1 MTSVPRHRR
10 KRKIR
15 RTGQHTTPSPVE
27 KVAQTA
33 GKAAP
38 AVVVVGTLATTA
50 PHIGGAITAS
60 PAATAPHVVRAHLDA
75 AALPAGQTRATQTHA
90 TQDAATQAATSQ
102 AVATEAA
109 SAHAARAQAAV
120 GGKYTVQSGN
130 TLSGI
135 TQRFYGKDANW
146 RSLYAA
152 NEAAVSNP
160 NMIYVGEELRLP
172 RHLPAPAAVPAAT
185 PASGGSTHTTAYTPR
200 HASSSAASGTSSD
213 ASTTTTTNLAGTL
226 SCGGLEALWV
236 KAGGSPAVE
245 VTAASIAMA
254 ESGGNQFATGTVGER
269 GYWQINPVN
278 GSLSTYDPYGNAR
291 AAVIMSG
298 NGTTWAPWTTY
309 TSGAYAGRC

>member
-1 MTSVPRHRR
+1 
-10 KRKIR
+10 
-15 RTGQHTTPSPVE
+15 VE

-50 PHIGGAITAS
+50 PHIGGVTAAQ
-60 PAATAPHVVRAHLDA
+60 PAATAPHVIHAHLD
-75 AALPAGQTRATQTHA
+75 
-90 TQDAATQAATSQ
+90 DAAPAAT
-102 AVATEAA
+102 TETV
-109 SAHAARAQAAV
+109 SAHHADAARRSYAV
-120 GGKYTVQSGN
+120 QTGD
-130 TLSGI
+130 TLSAI

-152 NEAAVSNP
+152 NESKISNP
-160 NMIYVGEELRLP
+160 NLIYTGEELRLP
-172 RHLPAPAAVPAAT
+172 RHLPAPAAVPAQSS
-185 PASGGSTHTTAYTPR
+185 ASSTSYSPR
-200 HASSSAASGTSSD
+200 HASSGSSGGASGTGSQ
-213 ASTTTTTNLAGTL
+213 AAVGTAATTTNLSGTL
-226 SCGGLEALWV
+226 SCSGLEALWV
-236 KAGGSPAVE
+236 EAGGSAAVE

-298 NGTTWAPWTTY
+298 NGANWSPWTTY

>member
-1 MTSVPRHRR
+1 MSSVPRHRR

-15 RTGQHTTPSPVE
+15 RTGQHTTPSQVE
-27 KVAQTA
+27 KAAQTA

-50 PHIGGAITAS
+50 PHIGGAVAAS
-60 PAATAPHVVRAHLDA
+60 PAATAPHVVRAHLDD
-75 AALPAGQTRATQTHA
+75 AALP
-90 TQDAATQAATSQ
+90 TSPDH
-102 AVATEAA
+102 VASTEAA
-109 SAHAARAQAAV
+109 AAHATAGRT
-120 GGKYTVQSGN
+120 YTVQAGN

-135 TQRFYGKDANW
+135 TQRFYGKDADW

-152 NEAAVSNP
+152 NQSKISDP
-160 NMIYVGEELRLP
+160 NVIYVGEELRLP
-172 RHLPAPAAVPAAT
+172 RHLPAPAAVASQPS
-185 PASGGSTHTTAYTPR
+185 ASGGSTHTTAYTPR
-200 HASSSAASGTSSD
+200 HASPGSGAASASQPSAA
-213 ASTTTTTNLAGTL
+213 TTTNLSGTL
-226 SCGGLEALWV
+226 SCSGLEALWV
-236 KAGGSPAVE
+236 EAGGSPTAE

-298 NGTTWAPWTTY
+298 NGANWSPWTTY

>member
-15 RTGQHTTPSPVE
+15 RTGQHTTPSQVE

-50 PHIGGAITAS
+50 PHIGGVVTAS

-75 AALPAGQTRATQTHA
+75 AALPAGQAHAATTHA
-90 TQDAATQAATSQ
+90 AT
-102 AVATEAA
+102 TEAV
-109 SAHAARAQAAV
+109 SAHAARTQAAV
-120 GGKYTVQSGN
+120 GGRYTVQSGN

-152 NEAAVSNP
+152 NEAAISDP

-172 RHLPAPAAVPAAT
+172 RHLPAPAAVPAAA
-185 PASGGSTHTTAYTPR
+185 PASGGSTHTTAYAPR
-200 HASSSAASGTSSD
+200 HAASSAAASATSSE
-213 ASTTTTTNLAGTL
+213 ASTATTTNLSGTL

-236 KAGGSPAVE
+236 SAGGSAAVE

-291 AAVIMSG
+291 AAVIMSADG
-298 NGTTWAPWTTY
+298 ANWSPWTTY

>member
-1 MTSVPRHRR
+1 VSSVPRHRR
-10 KRKIR
+10 KLKIR

-38 AVVVVGTLATTA
+38 AFVVVGTLATVA
-50 PHIGGAITAS
+50 PHIGGVAAAG
-60 PAATAPHVVRAHLDA
+60 PAATAPQVIHAHLDDM
-75 AALPAGQTRATQTHA
+75 ALPASTGAVSTG
-90 TQDAATQAATSQ
+90 AASTAAAS
-102 AVATEAA
+102 TEAA
-109 SAHAARAQAAV
+109 SAEVASARHSDAARRSYAV
-120 GGKYTVQSGN
+120 RTGD
-130 TLSGI
+130 TLSGV

-152 NEAAVSNP
+152 NESKISNP
-160 NMIYVGEELRLP
+160 NLIYVGEELRLP
-172 RHLPAPAAVPAAT
+172 RHLPAPAAMPARSS
-185 PASGGSTHTTAYTPR
+185 ASTTSYTPR
-200 HASSSAASGTSSD
+200 HASSGKAAGAGSHP
-213 ASTTTTTNLAGTL
+213 AVSTAATTTNLSGTL
-226 SCGGLEALWV
+226 GCGGLEALWV

-278 GSLSTYDPYGNAR
+278 GSLSTYNAYGNAR

-298 NGTTWAPWTTY
+298 NGTNWSPWTTY
-309 TSGAYAGRC
+309 TSGAYTGRC

>member
-1 MTSVPRHRR
+1 
-10 KRKIR
+10 
-15 RTGQHTTPSPVE
+15 VE

-50 PHIGGAITAS
+50 PHIGGAVAAS
-60 PAATAPHVVRAHLDA
+60 SAATAPHVARAHLDS
-75 AALPAGQTRATQTHA
+75 AALPAGQADAATQTHA
-90 TQDAATQAATSQ
+90 GTQAHAAAPQAHAAT
-102 AVATEAA
+102 TEA
-109 SAHAARAQAAV
+109 AHAARAQAAARHT
-120 GGKYTVQSGN
+120 YTVQAGN

-135 TQRFYGKDANW
+135 TQRFYGKNADW

-152 NEAAVSNP
+152 NESAISNP
-160 NMIYVGEELRLP
+160 NMIYVGEKLRLP

-185 PASGGSTHTTAYTPR
+185 SASGGSTHTTAYTPR
-200 HASSSAASGTSSD
+200 HAASSSEASATSSQ
-213 ASTTTTTNLAGTL
+213 ASTTTTANLSGTL
-226 SCGGLEALWV
+226 SCSGLEALWV
-236 KAGGSPAVE
+236 SAGGSAAVE

-278 GSLSTYDPYGNAR
+278 GSLSTYDAYGNAR

-298 NGTTWAPWTTY
+298 NGANWSPWTTY

>member
-1 MTSVPRHRR
+1 MSSVPSHRR

-38 AVVVVGTLATTA
+38 AVVVVGTLAAAA
-50 PHIGGAITAS
+50 PHVGGVTAAG
-60 PAATAPHVVRAHLDA
+60 PAATAPHVIHAHLDDM
-75 AALPAGQTRATQTHA
+75 ALPASTG
-90 TQDAATQAATSQ
+90 AASTAA
-102 AVATEAA
+102 AGTEAA
-109 SAHAARAQAAV
+109 SAEVAGAHHSDAARRTYAV
-120 GGKYTVQSGN
+120 RTGD
-130 TLSGI
+130 TLSGV

-152 NEAAVSNP
+152 NKSRISNP
-160 NMIYVGEELRLP
+160 NLIYVGEELRLP
-172 RHLPAPAAVPAAT
+172 RHLPAPAAMPAQSS
-185 PASGGSTHTTAYTPR
+185 ASTTSYTPR
-200 HASSSAASGTSSD
+200 HASSGGASGASSQ
-213 ASTTTTTNLAGTL
+213 AAVSTAATTTNLSGTL
-226 SCGGLEALWV
+226 GCGGLEALWV

-278 GSLSTYDPYGNAR
+278 GSLSTYDAYGNAR

-298 NGTTWAPWTTY
+298 NGTNWSPWTTY

>member
-1 MTSVPRHRR
+1 MSSDPRHRR

-15 RTGQHTTPSPVE
+15 RTGQHTTPSQVE

-50 PHIGGAITAS
+50 PHIGGVTAAQ
-60 PAATAPHVVRAHLDA
+60 PAATAPHVTNAHRGDA
-75 AALPAGQTRATQTHA
+75 ARAAGA
-90 TQDAATQAATSQ
+90 QAATTPAAS
-102 AVATEAA
+102 TEAV
-109 SAHAARAQAAV
+109 SAHHADAAHRSYAV
-120 GGKYTVQSGN
+120 QTGD
-130 TLSGI
+130 TLSAI
-135 TQRFYGKDANW
+135 TQRFYGKDADW

-152 NEAAVSNP
+152 NESKISNP
-160 NMIYVGEELRLP
+160 NLIYAGEKLRLP
-172 RHLPAPAAVPAAT
+172 RHLPAPAAVPAQS
-185 PASGGSTHTTAYTPR
+185 PASTTGYTPR
-200 HASSSAASGTSSD
+200 HASAGSSGEASGGGSQ
-213 ASTTTTTNLAGTL
+213 AAVSTAATTTNLSGTL
-226 SCGGLEALWV
+226 SCSGLEALWV
-236 KAGGSPAVE
+236 DAGGSAAVE

-298 NGTTWAPWTTY
+298 NGANWSPWTTY

>member
-1 MTSVPRHRR
+1 MSAIPRHRR

-15 RTGQHTTPSPVE
+15 RTGQHTTPSQVE

-50 PHIGGAITAS
+50 PHIGGAAVTAS
-60 PAATAPHVVRAHLDA
+60 PAATAPHVVHAHLDDA
-75 AALPAGQTRATQTHA
+75 VLPGVQ
-90 TQDAATQAATSQ
+90 
-102 AVATEAA
+102 
-109 SAHAARAQAAV
+109 AHAATTHSAAGRMYAV
-120 GGKYTVQSGN
+120 EPGN

-152 NEAAVSNP
+152 NESKISDP
-160 NMIYVGEELRLP
+160 NVIYVGEELRLP
-172 RHLPAPAAVPAAT
+172 RHLPAPAAVPAQSS
-185 PASGGSTHTTAYTPR
+185 ASEGSTHTTAYTPR
-200 HASSSAASGTSSD
+200 HASSSAGDTSASQTST
-213 ASTTTTTNLAGTL
+213 ATTTNLSGTL
-226 SCGGLEALWV
+226 SCSGLEALWV
-236 KAGGSPAVE
+236 EAGGSPAIE

-278 GSLSTYDPYGNAR
+278 GALSTYDPYGNAR
-291 AAVIMSG
+291 AAVIMSAD
-298 NGTTWAPWTTY
+298 GTNWSPWTTY
-309 TSGAYAGRC
+309 TSGAYVGRC

>member
-1 MTSVPRHRR
+1 V
-10 KRKIR
+10 
-15 RTGQHTTPSPVE
+15 RTG
-27 KVAQTA
+27 
-33 GKAAP
+33 
-38 AVVVVGTLATTA
+38 
-50 PHIGGAITAS
+50 
-60 PAATAPHVVRAHLDA
+60 D
-75 AALPAGQTRATQTHA
+75 
-90 TQDAATQAATSQ
+90 
-102 AVATEAA
+102 
-109 SAHAARAQAAV
+109 
-120 GGKYTVQSGN
+120 

-152 NEAAVSNP
+152 NQSKIRNP
-160 NMIYVGEELRLP
+160 DLIYVGEELRLP
-172 RHLPAPAAVPAAT
+172 RHLPAPAAVPAQSS
-185 PASGGSTHTTAYTPR
+185 ASTTGYTPR
-200 HASSSAASGTSSD
+200 HASSGEAAGTGSH
-213 ASTTTTTNLAGTL
+213 AAVSTAATTTNLSGTL

-236 KAGGSPAVE
+236 KAGGSPSVE

-298 NGTTWAPWTTY
+298 NGSNWSPWTTY

>member
-1 MTSVPRHRR
+1 VSSVPRHRR

-15 RTGQHTTPSPVE
+15 RTGQHTTPSQVE

-38 AVVVVGTLATTA
+38 AVVVVGTLATAA
-50 PHIGGAITAS
+50 PHIGAVAAAGA
-60 PAATAPHVVRAHLDA
+60 AATAPHVIHAHLD
-75 AALPAGQTRATQTHA
+75 
-90 TQDAATQAATSQ
+90 D
-102 AVATEAA
+102 
-109 SAHAARAQAAV
+109 AARAAGPEAGSTEVTTAQHADAARRTYAV
-120 GGKYTVQSGN
+120 RTGD
-130 TLSGI
+130 TLSAI
-135 TQRFYGKDANW
+135 TQRFYGKDSNW

-152 NEAAVSNP
+152 NESKISNP
-160 NMIYVGEELRLP
+160 DLIFVGEELRLP
-172 RHLPAPAAVPAAT
+172 RHLPAPAAIPAQSS
-185 PASGGSTHTTAYTPR
+185 ASTTGYTPR
-200 HASSSAASGTSSD
+200 HSSSGEASGTSSP
-213 ASTTTTTNLAGTL
+213 AAVSTAATTTNLSGTL
-226 SCGGLEALWV
+226 NCGGLEALWV
-236 KAGGSPAVE
+236 EAGGSPAVE

-298 NGTTWAPWTTY
+298 NGTNWSPWTTY

>member
-1 MTSVPRHRR
+1 MTAVSRHRR

-15 RTGQHTTPSPVE
+15 RTGQHTTPSQVE

-38 AVVVVGTLATTA
+38 AVVVVGTLATTVPHMGGVATAA
-50 PHIGGAITAS
+50 PT
-60 PAATAPHVVRAHLDA
+60 ATAPHVIHAHLDD
-75 AALPAGQTRATQTHA
+75 AALPALQS
-90 TQDAATQAATSQ
+90 QAAS
-102 AVATEAA
+102 TEAA
-109 SAHAARAQAAV
+109 STRSAGHADAGRHTYAV
-120 GGKYTVQSGN
+120 QTGD

-152 NEAAVSNP
+152 NESAISDP
-160 NMIYVGEELRLP
+160 NLIFVGEELRLP
-172 RHLPAPAAVPAAT
+172 RHLPAPAAVPAESSV
-185 PASGGSTHTTAYTPR
+185 SGGTGTSTSTSTSTTAYTPR
-200 HASSSAASGTSSD
+200 HASSATGVSASSSQ
-213 ASTTTTTNLAGTL
+213 ASTATTTSLSGTL
-226 SCGGLEALWV
+226 SCSGLEALWV
-236 KAGGSPAVE
+236 KAGGSAAVE

-278 GSLSTYDPYGNAR
+278 GALSTYDPYGNAH

-298 NGTTWAPWTTY
+298 NGTNWSPWTTY
-309 TSGAYAGRC
+309 TSGAYTGRC

>member
-1 MTSVPRHRR
+1 MSSVPSHRR

-15 RTGQHTTPSPVE
+15 RTGQHTTPSQVE

-38 AVVVVGTLATTA
+38 AVVVVGTLATAA
-50 PHIGGAITAS
+50 PHAGAVTAAG
-60 PAATAPHVVRAHLDA
+60 PAATAPHVIHAHLDGG
-75 AALPAGQTRATQTHA
+75 ALPASTGAASTGAAAGTETASAEVASSHHS
-90 TQDAATQAATSQ
+90 DAARRT
-102 AVATEAA
+102 
-109 SAHAARAQAAV
+109 
-120 GGKYTVQSGN
+120 YTVRTGD
-130 TLSGI
+130 TLSGV

-152 NEAAVSNP
+152 NESKISNP
-160 NMIYVGEELRLP
+160 NLIYVGEELRLP
-172 RHLPAPAAVPAAT
+172 RHLPAPAAMPAQSS
-185 PASGGSTHTTAYTPR
+185 ASTTSYTPR
-200 HASSSAASGTSSD
+200 HASSGGASGASSQ
-213 ASTTTTTNLAGTL
+213 AAVSTAATTTNLSGTL
-226 SCGGLEALWV
+226 GCGGLEALWV

-298 NGTTWAPWTTY
+298 NGTNWSPWTTY

>member
-15 RTGQHTTPSPVE
+15 RTGQHTTPSQVD

-50 PHIGGAITAS
+50 PHIGGAVTAS
-60 PAATAPHVVRAHLDA
+60 PAATAPHMIHAHLADA
-75 AALPAGQTRATQTHA
+75 ALTAGQAHA
-90 TQDAATQAATSQ
+90 PTARAATTQ
-102 AVATEAA
+102 AVTTQAVTTEAA
-109 SAHAARAQAAV
+109 SAHAARGQAAI
-120 GGKYTVQSGN
+120 GGTYSVQTGN

-135 TQRFYGKDANW
+135 TQRFYGKDADW

-152 NEAAVSNP
+152 NESKISDP
-160 NMIYVGEELRLP
+160 NVIYVGEELRLP
-172 RHLPAPAAVPAAT
+172 RHLPAPAAVAA
-185 PASGGSTHTTAYTPR
+185 PPSASGGSTHTTAYTPR
-200 HASSSAASGTSSD
+200 HASSGSGTASASQPSAA
-213 ASTTTTTNLAGTL
+213 TTTNLSGTL
-226 SCGGLEALWV
+226 SCSGLEALWV
-236 KAGGSPAVE
+236 EAGGSPAAE

-298 NGTTWAPWTTY
+298 NGANWSPWTTY
-309 TSGAYAGRC
+309 TSGAYSGRC